1 MGRLHTK
8 VKLAQSYHTQNCKVC
23 VFDDKKF
30 LSTNENTLIKEIE
43 EIEDVNLD
51 TSEIKDSIMVT
62 TCVGV
67 EVNHYSTCVLCNKKH
82 AEPQGETIT
91 CSSCKTTSLRELVQ
105 RKLIFKLALKNKDGK
120 VTSYTAFNDSV
131 QSFLNISRY
140 QR

>member
-1 MGRLHTK
+1 
-8 VKLAQSYHTQNCKVC
+8 
-23 VFDDKKF
+23 
-30 LSTNENTLIKEIE
+30 
-43 EIEDVNLD
+43 
-51 TSEIKDSIMVT
+51 MVT

-91 CSSCKTTSLRELVQ
+91 YSSCKTTYLRELVQ
-105 RKLIFKLALKNKDGK
+105 RKLICKLALKNKDGK

-131 QSFLNISRY
+131 QSFLNIARY